1 MKIKNHMKTK
11 GRRIQARMQ
20 STFGID
26 PNFLIRCC
34 EGDEASLKKLGQ
46 MGREGAL
53 ITKLMPKVQA
63 AALSTIQGTQNL
75 NVGIAQVIKQAASS
89 SMAIDRAS
97 ADVMLANQRYGN
109 ERKELAA
116 SFATSKQTE
125 SIRHSQTID
134 YIKLNAYIDQHMMR
148 VDGDVRLLEASNK
161 PEFRQIDADLAF
173 KERVADHLLKYG
185 DISQPELIPQK
196 NYTGQGFG
204 ESLAKI
210 KRVILG
216 F

>member
-11 GRRIQARMQ
+11 GRRIQNRMQ

-26 PNFLIRCC
+26 TAFLVKCC

-63 AALSTIQGTQNL
+63 AALSTIQGTQDL
-75 NVGIAQVIKQAASS
+75 NVGIAQIIKQAANSS
-89 SMAIDRAS
+89 IAIDRAS
-97 ADVMLANQRYGN
+97 ADVMLANQRYVH
-109 ERKELAA
+109 ERKELA
-116 SFATSKQTE
+116 SNFATSKQTE

-134 YIKLNAYIDQHMMR
+134 YIKLNAYIDQHMMQ
-148 VDGDVRLLEASNK
+148 VDGYIRLLEASNK
-161 PEFRQIDADLAF
+161 PELRQIDADIAR
-173 KERVADHLLKYG
+173 KDKVADHLLKYG
-185 DISQPELIPQK
+185 DTSQTELIPEK
-196 NYTGQGFG
+196 DYTGGGFG
-204 ESLAKI
+204 QSLAKI
-210 KRVILG
+210 KRAILG

>member
-11 GRRIQARMQ
+11 GRRIQNRMQ

-26 PNFLIRCC
+26 TTFLIKCC
-34 EGDEASLKKLGQ
+34 QGDEASLKKLGQ
-46 MGREGAL
+46 MGRDGAL
-53 ITKLMPKVQA
+53 ITKLMPKIQA
-63 AALSTIQGTQNL
+63 AALSTIQGTQDL
-75 NVGIAQVIKQAASS
+75 NVGMAQIIKQAATSS
-89 SMAIDRAS
+89 IAIDRAS
-97 ADVMLANQRYGN
+97 ADVMLANQRYVH

-148 VDGDVRLLEASNK
+148 VDGNVRLLEASNK
-161 PEFRQIDADLAF
+161 PELRQIDADLAR
-173 KERVADHLLKYG
+173 KDRVADHLLKYG

-196 NYTGQGFG
+196 NYTKGGFG

-210 KRVILG
+210 KQAILG

>member
-1 MKIKNHMKTK
+1 MKLKNHMKTK
-11 GRRIQARMQ
+11 GRRIQNRMQ

-26 PNFLIRCC
+26 TAFLIKCC

-63 AALSTIQGTQNL
+63 AALSTIQGTQDL
-75 NVGIAQVIKQAASS
+75 NVGIAQIIKQAASS
-89 SMAIDRAS
+89 SIAIDRAS

-116 SFATSKQTE
+116 NFATSKQTE

-134 YIKLNAYIDQHMMR
+134 YIKLNAYIDQHMMQ
-148 VDGDVRLLEASNK
+148 VDGDIRLLEASNK
-161 PEFRQIDADLAF
+161 PELRQIDADLAR

-185 DISQPELIPQK
+185 DTSQPNLLPEK
-196 NYTGQGFG
+196 DYTGGGFG
-204 ESLAKI
+204 QSLAKI
-210 KRVILG
+210 KRAILG

>member
-11 GRRIQARMQ
+11 GRRIQNRMQ

-26 PNFLIRCC
+26 TAFLVKCC
-34 EGDEASLKKLGQ
+34 QGDEASLKKLGQ

-53 ITKLMPKVQA
+53 ITKLMPKIQV
-63 AALSTIQGTQNL
+63 AALSTIQGTQDL
-75 NVGIAQVIKQAASS
+75 NVGIAQIIKQAATSS
-89 SMAIDRAS
+89 IAIDKAS
-97 ADVMLANQRYGN
+97 ADVMLANQRYVH
-109 ERKELAA
+109 ERKELAT

-125 SIRHSQTID
+125 SIRHSQTIN

-148 VDGDVRLLEASNK
+148 VDGNVRLLEASNK
-161 PEFRQIDADLAF
+161 PELRQIDAATARKD
-173 KERVADHLLKYG
+173 RVADHLLKYG
-185 DISQPELIPQK
+185 DISQLELIPQK
-196 NYTGQGFG
+196 DYTKGGFG

-210 KRVILG
+210 KRAILG